1 MLLPQSDF
9 ANASSDMKRPR
20 RSSAWM
26 MLLLLSVVGLAAF
39 LYRPDIPPAKGH
51 TDVEV
56 LYQQVVA
63 QLRNSGSYYP
73 VLRDQLRKSGYA
85 TLELF
90 HWRTPL
96 LLNSLALLP
105 DQVSHALLIIVG
117 VTLYLLTFAVT
128 VTRGPFVF
136 WAAMVMQLGTV
147 ALVINPKA
155 IFVAEIWAGFLIAL
169 SVCASLVGRT
179 IPAVVLGLMAL
190 FVRELAAPYCV
201 VATLYAVWQRRW
213 SEVRLWA
220 AGAVAYA
227 IYFGMH
233 VVNVWAHQGTEARSA
248 GSWLV
253 LGGFPFLLSTIY
265 THVWVWMIAP
275 VGTVI
280 ACMLLV
286 AGILS
291 PATPP
296 VVRLTS
302 AAYCLLFVLAGKHF
316 DHYWGL
322 VVWPTWVFALGWG
335 LEMVRRDISI
345 VARATELRQ
354 SITNP

>member
-1 MLLPQSDF
+1 
-9 ANASSDMKRPR
+9 
-20 RSSAWM
+20 
-26 MLLLLSVVGLAAF
+26 MLLLLGAIGLAAL
-39 LYRPDIPPAKGH
+39 LYRPEVPPAKGH

-63 QLRNSGSYYP
+63 ELRNSGSYYP

-85 TLELF
+85 TRELF

-96 LLNSLALLP
+96 LLNSLAVLP
-105 DQVSHALLIIVG
+105 DPVSRTLLIVLG
-117 VTLYLLTFAVT
+117 VALYLLTFVVT
-128 VTRGPFVF
+128 VGRGPFVF
-136 WAAMVMQLGTV
+136 WTAMVMQLGTV

-155 IFVAEIWAGFLIAL
+155 VFVAEIWAGFLIGL
-169 SVCASLVGRT
+169 SVCASLLGRT
-179 IPAVVLGLMAL
+179 TPAVFSGLMAL

-201 VATLYAVWQRRW
+201 VATLYAAWQRRW
-213 SEVRLWA
+213 SEVLLWA
-220 AGAVAYA
+220 AGAGAYA
-227 IYFGMH
+227 LYFGMH

-265 THVWVWMIAP
+265 THVWVWVTSP
-275 VGTVI
+275 VGTAV

-302 AAYCLLFVLAGKHF
+302 AAYCVLFVVAGKHF

-322 VVWPTWVFALGWG
+322 VVWPTWVFAIGWG
-335 LEMVRRDISI
+335 LERLRRDLNT
-345 VARATELRQ
+345 VARITEARY

>member
-1 MLLPQSDF
+1 MRLRTGL
-9 ANASSDMKRPR
+9 
-20 RSSAWM
+20 
-26 MLLLLSVVGLAAF
+26 MLLLLSGIGLAAF
-39 LYRPDIPPAKGH
+39 LYRPHIPPAKGH

-63 QLRNSGSYYP
+63 QLRNSDSYYP

-85 TLELF
+85 TRELF

-96 LLNSLALLP
+96 LLKSLAVLP
-105 DQVSHALLIIVG
+105 DSMSYALLIALG
-117 VTLYLLTFAVT
+117 VALYVLTFAVT
-128 VTRGPFVF
+128 VSHGPFVF

-155 IFVAEIWAGFLIAL
+155 VFVAEIWTGFLIAL
-169 SVCASLVGRT
+169 SVCASLLGRT
-179 IPAVVLGLMAL
+179 VATVLLGMIAL

-227 IYFGMH
+227 IYFGTH

-265 THVWVWMIAP
+265 THVWVWLMSP
-275 VGTVI
+275 VGTAI
-280 ACMLLV
+280 ACVLLI
-286 AGILS
+286 AGFLS

-302 AAYCLLFVLAGKHF
+302 GAYCLLFLLAGKHF

-322 VVWPTWVFALGWG
+322 VVWPTWVFAIGYG
-335 LEMVRRDISI
+335 LELVRRNLALVSRRSDDSP
-345 VARATELRQ
+345 VTDV
-354 SITNP
+354 

>member
-1 MLLPQSDF
+1 
-9 ANASSDMKRPR
+9 
-20 RSSAWM
+20 
-26 MLLLLSVVGLAAF
+26 MLLLLSGIGLAAL
-39 LYRPDIPPAKGH
+39 LYRPQIPPAKGH

-85 TLELF
+85 TRELF

-96 LLNSLALLP
+96 LLNGLSVLP
-105 DQVSHALLIIVG
+105 DRLSHALLIVVG
-117 VTLYLLTFAVT
+117 VSLLLLTFAVT
-128 VTRGPFVF
+128 VARGPFVF

-155 IFVAEIWAGFLIAL
+155 VFVAEIWAGFLIAL
-169 SVCASLVGRT
+169 SVCASLLGRT
-179 IPAVVLGLMAL
+179 VPAVLLGLLAL

-201 VATLYAVWQRRW
+201 VATLYAVWRRRW
-213 SEVRLWA
+213 SEVWLWA
-220 AGAVAYA
+220 AGAVMYA
-227 IYFGMH
+227 VYFGMH

-265 THVWVWMIAP
+265 THVWVWMLSP
-275 VGTVI
+275 VGTAI
-280 ACMLLV
+280 ASMLLV
-286 AGILS
+286 AGMLS
-291 PATPP
+291 QATPP

-302 AAYCLLFVLAGKHF
+302 AAYCTLFVLAGKHF

-322 VVWPTWVFALGWG
+322 VVWPTWVLAIGCGF
-335 LEMVRRDISI
+335 EMIRRDLSI
-345 VARATELRQ
+345 VAQGAEPRQ